1 MDGITVLPITESYD
15 PMVMEA
21 NTEMTHL
28 EIGSELQYDLGDYPD
43 GFDPSLYDL

>member
-1 MDGITVLPITESYD
+1 MASYN

-21 NTEMTHL
+21 NTEMNDL
-28 EIGSELQYDLGDYPD
+28 DIGSELQHDLGDFPD